1 MNHNNEFPWYILTG
15 LIIGLLLGFTLTR
28 LMVPLQNQAVSPA
41 ELSGADKDF
50 YRAMIAETYLT
61 SSNLT
66 RALSRLELIQDPD
79 PVQALSAQAQRLLA
93 QNASSSQASA
103 LAQLAEVLS
112 AIRANSRRII
122 FTSIVDR
129 VVRTVS
135 SNTASSTHKIFDKTT

>member
-28 LMVPLQNQAVSPA
+28 LMVPLQNQAASPA

-50 YRAMIAETYLT
+50 YRATIAETYAA
-61 SSNLT
+61 SSNLS
-66 RALSRLELIQDPD
+66 RALSRLDLIQDPD

-103 LAQLAEVLS
+103 LAQLAEVLN
-112 AIRANSRRII
+112 AIEP
-122 FTSIVDR
+122 
-129 VVRTVS
+129 
-135 SNTASSTHKIFDKTT
+135 TAEE